1 MWEYTLIRSKLPPFK
16 ITLQFSVMMI
26 DYLNML
32 CLMNYGCCN
41 MWYILV
47 LIAVAVEV
55 MIEKSKTPIL

>member
-1 MWEYTLIRSKLPPFK
+1 MWKYTVIRSKLPPFK

-32 CLMNYGCCN
+32 CLINYGWCN

-55 MIEKSKTPIL
+55 IIEKSKTPML